1 MEEQIQKIIIIGAGP
16 AGYTAAIYAG
26 RANLQ
31 PVIYAGPMP
40 GGLLTQ
46 TGTVENYP
54 GFPEGIDGYTLMD
67 QMEQQAKQYGA
78 TIKYA
83 TVTNIEKEGDL
94 FKLTLQD
101 NSIQKC
107 ETLIMAA
114 GASPRW
120 LGLESE
126 QRLRTH
132 GVSACA
138 HCDGPFFKNKTV
150 CVIGGG
156 DSAMEEATAMTK
168 FANVVYLIHRKETF
182 RASSIMQERVKA
194 NPKIQCRMAC
204 VTEEILGADHVE
216 GIRIKDLKSGQTEI
230 IPCDGVFVALGHV
243 PNTDILRN
251 IMTLDDHGYPVKSTA
266 PAGLFFAGDCADPE
280 YRQAITA
287 TSSGCQAAMDA
298 EKYLNNHTRNF

>member
-94 FKLTLQD
+94 FKLT
-101 NSIQKC
+101 
-107 ETLIMAA
+107 
-114 GASPRW
+114 
-120 LGLESE
+120 
-126 QRLRTH
+126 
-132 GVSACA
+132 
-138 HCDGPFFKNKTV
+138 
-150 CVIGGG
+150 
-156 DSAMEEATAMTK
+156 
-168 FANVVYLIHRKETF
+168 
-182 RASSIMQERVKA
+182 
-194 NPKIQCRMAC
+194 
-204 VTEEILGADHVE
+204 
-216 GIRIKDLKSGQTEI
+216 
-230 IPCDGVFVALGHV
+230 
-243 PNTDILRN
+243 
-251 IMTLDDHGYPVKSTA
+251 
-266 PAGLFFAGDCADPE
+266 
-280 YRQAITA
+280 
-287 TSSGCQAAMDA
+287 
-298 EKYLNNHTRNF
+298 